1 MADLTVPESA
11 QGAFNPVQSGQ
22 ERLGVAIPS
31 APMPNVQASAKV
43 QKAASTYKQ
52 DAQALITGTKSGTV
66 GVYTPFFDS
75 DPERIRATRMES
87 LGASIFPMARQVI
100 DAWEEQSRG
109 FERQQGY
116 NVLDDLGERVQ
127 KEIPD
132 ISPEERSF
140 LMEARSSE
148 QMNHRLQRVFS
159 ERLRRQAQADNPV
172 TSFIGETIDVTALMG
187 AGGAAVP
194 KAYQVS
200 RAAAFGVGVGAAG
213 ITTASTQ
220 GYDMRSENQK
230 LLDMFFVGAGAAFGV
245 GARAS
250 KIKSLKSGE
259 EITSGTITKG
269 STSFSESIDNS
280 INSVP
285 VQEAPVQPSGGGL
298 RPEATHGIK
307 YRQSALKKATVDQPE
322 DILKSLGIKYSQNT
336 LKKATRVQRERIL
349 KSLGATPED
358 IQKSSLQSPKEFRE
372 TASSY
377 MRILKSLSAT
387 PEDIQKSSLQYPKEF
402 RKTARSYM
410 RIQAQQ
416 QASTPREDTVIRVSA
431 QEAQGSSG
439 GISGM
444 TSPRTDPAG
453 GAVKH
458 TDTLEVRTDDGVA
471 HVPVREFENTNT
483 EGAWAR
489 AKALYKDVRDSLSS
503 RDELKVYS
511 DFVPD
516 TQTRELIGER
526 LLADPVHDN
535 YDTVIARAVTHKR
548 RGETSLH
555 ILDETLGDVVREY
568 YGGGSRL
575 SQFNPLQRA
584 AQNRAERAAQ
594 RDFSTTMMRV
604 QALEDDA
611 IAAGNK
617 FNLNAALKR
626 VAPNE
631 GIERAVREYVDSNFA
646 QEHMQAMKRT
656 GVRGADELQ
665 AREVYSPLRWDYNA
679 VIAGTRR
686 GIPLDEIARWFGS
699 DLARRFPDLISG
711 NRTVESLGREF
722 LRTQK
727 EIHSGLH
734 GRLQGTTRESLE
746 AMLTNRGMSNKEAT
760 ALTDKLY
767 NTSLDRGKA
776 HNLHRRNRWD
786 MQKQYAYQGQVYTL
800 ADFADHNI
808 MENLHTYNHMISH
821 REALAATGI
830 QGESDLRSLFQQ
842 IIDNAPEDAN
852 IEGIKTFL
860 NNTTDQL
867 LGRAVGEYTPPW
879 MRNSTII
886 GSALHLSNSGIYNA
900 MDLMTTANEIGM
912 RQMITKSVQALPEV
926 FRDISKL
933 SKSEAARLKDV
944 LAADVLAE
952 GRLKNFV
959 THFDDNHTVNSG
971 TFSSAIANA
980 AQSVKYLNASEHL
993 RRWNVHIIAS
1003 AYEDMIQ
1010 GAVQGNKKFAEYFK
1024 SIGMSDELMG
1034 KIRKEIDTHGMLVNK
1049 WDADVAFDTQRYMS
1063 MASDNLAMTVHAGEV
1078 PALLEQTV
1086 TGKVIFPYMRY
1097 AFAGN
1102 QKILRRVNER
1112 SGLAGV
1118 AMLLAAQAPL
1128 SAMLAATINVTNG
1141 KEWDDNL
1148 AIIAMR
1154 TATSLGYI
1162 SQAIDPIASGG
1173 FTNSAVVLSP
1183 LTSTLRLGK
1192 ALVNEDSSLYDV
1204 TNNVPFMGVSVL
1216 NMAIGVAKSAQE
1228 E

>member
-43 QKAASTYKQ
+43 QKAASTYEQ

-66 GVYTPFFDS
+66 GAYTPLFES

-172 TSFIGETIDVTALMG
+172 TSFIGETIDVTALIG

-213 ITTASTQ
+213 ITNASTQ

-269 STSFSESIDNS
+269 STSFSENTTNS

-298 RPEATHGIK
+298 RHEATKGI
-307 YRQSALKKATVDQPE
+307 Q
-322 DILKSLGIKYSQNT
+322 YSQNT
-336 LKKATRVQRERIL
+336 LKKATGAQREDIL

-358 IQKSSLQSPKEFRE
+358 IQKSRLQSPKEFRE

-377 MRILKSLSAT
+377 MRI
-387 PEDIQKSSLQYPKEF
+387 
-402 RKTARSYM
+402 
-410 RIQAQQ
+410 QAQQ
-416 QASTPREDTVIRVSA
+416 QAGTPREDTAIRVSA
-431 QEAQGSSG
+431 QEVQGS
-439 GISGM
+439 SGM

-594 RDFSTTMMRV
+594 RDFSITLMRV

-679 VIAGTRR
+679 VIAATRR

-711 NRTVESLGREF
+711 NRTVESLGSEF

-808 MENLHTYNHMISH
+808 MENLHTYNHMMSH

-830 QGESDLRSLFQQ
+830 QGESDLRGLFQQ
-842 IIDNAPEDAN
+842 IIDNAPEDTN

-980 AQSVKYLNASEHL
+980 AQSVKYLNASEYL

-1128 SAMLAATINVTNG
+1128 SAMLGATINVTNG

-1148 AIIAMR
+1148 AIVAMR

>member
-66 GVYTPFFDS
+66 GAYTPLFES

-127 KEIPD
+127 KELPD

-172 TSFIGETIDVTALMG
+172 TSFAGELIDVTALMG

-194 KAYQVS
+194 KAYQVF

-220 GYDMRSENQK
+220 GYDMRSENQQ

-269 STSFSESIDNS
+269 STSFSENIDNG

-298 RPEATHGIK
+298 SPEAT
-307 YRQSALKKATVDQPE
+307 D
-322 DILKSLGIKYSQNT
+322 GIKYSQNT
-336 LKKATRVQRERIL
+336 LKKATGAQREDIM

-358 IQKSSLQSPKEFRE
+358 IQKSRLQSPKEFRE

-377 MRILKSLSAT
+377 MRI
-387 PEDIQKSSLQYPKEF
+387 
-402 RKTARSYM
+402 
-410 RIQAQQ
+410 QAQQ
-416 QASTPREDTVIRVSA
+416 QARTPREDTAIRVSA
-431 QEAQGSSG
+431 QEVQGSSG

-458 TDTLEVRTDDGVA
+458 TDTLEVRTDNGVA

-594 RDFSTTMMRV
+594 RDFSTTLMRV

-617 FNLNAALKR
+617 FNLNAALNR

-631 GIERAVREYVDSNFA
+631 GIARAVREYVDSNFA

-679 VIAGTRR
+679 VLAATRR

-699 DLARRFPDLISG
+699 DLARRFPDLITG
-711 NRTVESLGREF
+711 HRTVESLGSEF

-852 IEGIKTFL
+852 TEGIKTFL

-952 GRLKNFV
+952 GRLKNFI

-1102 QKILRRVNER
+1102 QKILRRVNAR

-1128 SAMLAATINVTNG
+1128 SAMLGATINVTNG

-1162 SQAIDPIASGG
+1162 SLAIDPIASGG

-1228 E
+1228 D

>member
-1 MADLTVPESA
+1 
-11 QGAFNPVQSGQ
+11 
-22 ERLGVAIPS
+22 
-31 APMPNVQASAKV
+31 MPNVQASAKV

-66 GVYTPFFDS
+66 GAYTPLFES

-200 RAAAFGVGVGAAG
+200 RAAAFSVGVGAAG

-220 GYDMRSENQK
+220 GYDMRSENQQ

-269 STSFSESIDNS
+269 STSFSENIDNS

-298 RPEATHGIK
+298 SPEATNGIN
-307 YRQSALKKATVDQPE
+307 
-322 DILKSLGIKYSQNT
+322 YSQNT
-336 LKKATRVQRERIL
+336 LKKATGAQREDIL

-358 IQKSSLQSPKEFRE
+358 IQKSRLQSPKEFRE

-377 MRILKSLSAT
+377 MRI
-387 PEDIQKSSLQYPKEF
+387 P
-402 RKTARSYM
+402 
-410 RIQAQQ
+410 QQ
-416 QASTPREDTVIRVSA
+416 QARTPREDTVIRVSA
-431 QEAQGSSG
+431 QEVQGSSG

-458 TDTLEVRTDDGVA
+458 MDTLEVRTDDGVA

-594 RDFSTTMMRV
+594 RDFSTTLMRV

-617 FNLNAALKR
+617 FNLNAALNR

-631 GIERAVREYVDSNFA
+631 GIARAVREYVDSNFA

-679 VIAGTRR
+679 VIAATRR

-699 DLARRFPDLISG
+699 DLARRFPDLIKG
-711 NRTVESLGREF
+711 NRTVESLGSEF

-746 AMLTNRGMSNKEAT
+746 AMLTNRGMSTKEAT

-808 MENLHTYNHMISH
+808 MENLHTYNHMMSH

-830 QGESDLRSLFQQ
+830 QGESDLRGLFQQ
-842 IIDNAPEDAN
+842 IIDNAPENAN

-980 AQSVKYLNASEHL
+980 AQSVKYLNASEYL

-1102 QKILRRVNER
+1102 QKILRRVNAR

-1148 AIIAMR
+1148 AIVAMR

-1162 SQAIDPIASGG
+1162 SLAIDPIASGG

-1183 LTSTLRLGK
+1183 LTNTLRLGK

-1228 E
+1228 D

>member
-1 MADLTVPESA
+1 
-11 QGAFNPVQSGQ
+11 
-22 ERLGVAIPS
+22 
-31 APMPNVQASAKV
+31 
-43 QKAASTYKQ
+43 
-52 DAQALITGTKSGTV
+52 
-66 GVYTPFFDS
+66 
-75 DPERIRATRMES
+75 
-87 LGASIFPMARQVI
+87 
-100 DAWEEQSRG
+100 
-109 FERQQGY
+109 
-116 NVLDDLGERVQ
+116 
-127 KEIPD
+127 
-132 ISPEERSF
+132 
-140 LMEARSSE
+140 
-148 QMNHRLQRVFS
+148 
-159 ERLRRQAQADNPV
+159 
-172 TSFIGETIDVTALMG
+172 
-187 AGGAAVP
+187 
-194 KAYQVS
+194 
-200 RAAAFGVGVGAAG
+200 
-213 ITTASTQ
+213 
-220 GYDMRSENQK
+220 
-230 LLDMFFVGAGAAFGV
+230 
-245 GARAS
+245 
-250 KIKSLKSGE
+250 
-259 EITSGTITKG
+259 
-269 STSFSESIDNS
+269 
-280 INSVP
+280 
-285 VQEAPVQPSGGGL
+285 
-298 RPEATHGIK
+298 
-307 YRQSALKKATVDQPE
+307 
-322 DILKSLGIKYSQNT
+322 
-336 LKKATRVQRERIL
+336 
-349 KSLGATPED
+349 
-358 IQKSSLQSPKEFRE
+358 
-372 TASSY
+372 
-377 MRILKSLSAT
+377 
-387 PEDIQKSSLQYPKEF
+387 
-402 RKTARSYM
+402 M

-416 QASTPREDTVIRVSA
+416 QARTPREDTAIRVSA
-431 QEAQGSSG
+431 QEVQGSSG

-458 TDTLEVRTDDGVA
+458 MDTLEVRTDDGVA

-594 RDFSTTMMRV
+594 RDFSTTLMRV

-617 FNLNAALKR
+617 FNLNAALNR

-631 GIERAVREYVDSNFA
+631 GIARAVREYVDSNFA

-679 VIAGTRR
+679 VLAATRR

-711 NRTVESLGREF
+711 NRTVESLGSEF

-1102 QKILRRVNER
+1102 QKILRRVNAR

-1148 AIIAMR
+1148 AIVAMR

-1162 SQAIDPIASGG
+1162 SLAIDPIASGG

-1228 E
+1228 D

>member
-66 GVYTPFFDS
+66 GAYTPLFES

-269 STSFSESIDNS
+269 STSFSENIDNS

-285 VQEAPVQPSGGGL
+285 VQKAPVQPSGGGL
-298 RPEATHGIK
+298 RTEATKGT
-307 YRQSALKKATVDQPE
+307 Q
-322 DILKSLGIKYSQNT
+322 YSQNT
-336 LKKATRVQRERIL
+336 LKKATGAQREDIL

-358 IQKSSLQSPKEFRE
+358 IQKSRLQSPKEFRE

-377 MRILKSLSAT
+377 MRI
-387 PEDIQKSSLQYPKEF
+387 P
-402 RKTARSYM
+402 
-410 RIQAQQ
+410 QQ
-416 QASTPREDTVIRVSA
+416 QARTPREDTAIRVSA
-431 QEAQGSSG
+431 QEVQGSSG

-458 TDTLEVRTDDGVA
+458 MDTLEVRTDDGVA

-594 RDFSTTMMRV
+594 RDFSTTLMRV

-617 FNLNAALKR
+617 FNLNAALNR

-631 GIERAVREYVDSNFA
+631 GIARAVREYVDSNFA

-679 VIAGTRR
+679 VIAANRR

-699 DLARRFPDLISG
+699 DLARRFPDLIKG
-711 NRTVESLGREF
+711 NRTVESLGSEF

-808 MENLHTYNHMISH
+808 MENLHTYNHMMSH

-852 IEGIKTFL
+852 TEGIKTFL

-1102 QKILRRVNER
+1102 QKILRRVNAR

-1148 AIIAMR
+1148 AIVAMR

-1162 SQAIDPIASGG
+1162 SLAIDPIASGG

-1228 E
+1228 D

>member
-66 GVYTPFFDS
+66 GAYTPLFES

-132 ISPEERSF
+132 ISPDERSF

-172 TSFIGETIDVTALMG
+172 TSFVGETIDVTALIG

-269 STSFSESIDNS
+269 STSFSENTTNS

-298 RPEATHGIK
+298 
-307 YRQSALKKATVDQPE
+307 SSKATE
-322 DILKSLGIKYSQNT
+322 GIHYSQNN
-336 LKKATRVQRERIL
+336 LKKATRAQREDIL

-377 MRILKSLSAT
+377 MRI
-387 PEDIQKSSLQYPKEF
+387 
-402 RKTARSYM
+402 
-410 RIQAQQ
+410 QAQQ
-416 QASTPREDTVIRVSA
+416 QAGTPREDTAIRVSA
-431 QEAQGSSG
+431 QEVQGS
-439 GISGM
+439 SGM

-458 TDTLEVRTDDGVA
+458 MDTLEVRTDDGVA

-594 RDFSTTMMRV
+594 RDFSTTLMRV

-679 VIAGTRR
+679 VIAANRR

-786 MQKQYAYQGQVYTL
+786 MQRQYAYQGQVYTL

-808 MENLHTYNHMISH
+808 MENLHTYNHMMSH

-830 QGESDLRSLFQQ
+830 QGESDLRGLFQQ
-842 IIDNAPEDAN
+842 IIDNAPEDTN
-852 IEGIKTFL
+852 TEGIKTFL

-867 LGRAVGEYTPPW
+867 LGRAIGEYTPPW

-1148 AIIAMR
+1148 AIVAMR

-1162 SQAIDPIASGG
+1162 SLAIDPIASGG

-1228 E
+1228 D

>member
-66 GVYTPFFDS
+66 GAYTPLFES

-87 LGASIFPMARQVI
+87 LGASMFPMARQVI

-127 KEIPD
+127 KELPD

-172 TSFIGETIDVTALMG
+172 TSFAGELIDVTALMG

-200 RAAAFGVGVGAAG
+200 RAAAFSVGVGAAG
-213 ITTASTQ
+213 ITNASTQ
-220 GYDMRSENQK
+220 GYDMRSENQQ

-269 STSFSESIDNS
+269 STSFSENIDNS

-298 RPEATHGIK
+298 SPEAT
-307 YRQSALKKATVDQPE
+307 D
-322 DILKSLGIKYSQNT
+322 GIKYSQNT
-336 LKKATRVQRERIL
+336 LKKATGAQREDIL

-358 IQKSSLQSPKEFRE
+358 IQKSRLQSPKEFRE

-377 MRILKSLSAT
+377 MRI
-387 PEDIQKSSLQYPKEF
+387 Q
-402 RKTARSYM
+402 AR
-410 RIQAQQ
+410 
-416 QASTPREDTVIRVSA
+416 TPREDTAIRVSA
-431 QEAQGSSG
+431 QEVQGSSGSSSG

-594 RDFSTTMMRV
+594 RDFSTTLMRV

-617 FNLNAALKR
+617 FNLNAALNR

-631 GIERAVREYVDSNFA
+631 GIARAVREYVDSNFA

-679 VIAGTRR
+679 VIAATRR

-699 DLARRFPDLISG
+699 DLARRFPDLITG

-852 IEGIKTFL
+852 TEGIKTFL

-952 GRLKNFV
+952 GRLKNFI

-1102 QKILRRVNER
+1102 QKILRRVNAR

-1128 SAMLAATINVTNG
+1128 SAMLGATINVTNG

-1162 SQAIDPIASGG
+1162 SLAIDPIASGG

-1228 E
+1228 D

>member
-1 MADLTVPESA
+1 
-11 QGAFNPVQSGQ
+11 
-22 ERLGVAIPS
+22 
-31 APMPNVQASAKV
+31 
-43 QKAASTYKQ
+43 
-52 DAQALITGTKSGTV
+52 
-66 GVYTPFFDS
+66 
-75 DPERIRATRMES
+75 MES
-87 LGASIFPMARQVI
+87 LGASMFPMARQVI

-172 TSFIGETIDVTALMG
+172 TSFAGELIDVTALMG

-220 GYDMRSENQK
+220 GYDMRSENQQ

-269 STSFSESIDNS
+269 STSFSENIDNS

-298 RPEATHGIK
+298 SPEATDGI
-307 YRQSALKKATVDQPE
+307 Q
-322 DILKSLGIKYSQNT
+322 YSQNT
-336 LKKATRVQRERIL
+336 LKKATGAKREDIL

-358 IQKSSLQSPKEFRE
+358 IQKSRLQSPKEFRE

-377 MRILKSLSAT
+377 MRI
-387 PEDIQKSSLQYPKEF
+387 
-402 RKTARSYM
+402 
-410 RIQAQQ
+410 QAQQ
-416 QASTPREDTVIRVSA
+416 QARTPREDTAIRVSA
-431 QEAQGSSG
+431 QEVQGSSG

-458 TDTLEVRTDDGVA
+458 MDTLEVRTDDGVA

-594 RDFSTTMMRV
+594 RDFSTTLMRV

-617 FNLNAALKR
+617 FNLNAALNR

-631 GIERAVREYVDSNFA
+631 GIARAVREYVDSNFA

-679 VIAGTRR
+679 VIAATRR

-699 DLARRFPDLISG
+699 DLARRFPDLIKG
-711 NRTVESLGREF
+711 NRTVESLGSEF

-746 AMLTNRGMSNKEAT
+746 AMLTNRGMSTKEAT

-842 IIDNAPEDAN
+842 IIDNAPEDTN
-852 IEGIKTFL
+852 LEGIKTFL

-980 AQSVKYLNASEHL
+980 AQSVKYLNASEYL

-1102 QKILRRVNER
+1102 QKILRRVNAR

-1148 AIIAMR
+1148 AIVAMR

-1162 SQAIDPIASGG
+1162 SLAIDPIASGG

-1183 LTSTLRLGK
+1183 LTNTLRLGK

-1228 E
+1228 D

>member
-66 GVYTPFFDS
+66 GAYTPLFES

-87 LGASIFPMARQVI
+87 LGASMFPMARQVI

-127 KEIPD
+127 KELPD

-172 TSFIGETIDVTALMG
+172 TSFAGELIDVTALMG

-200 RAAAFGVGVGAAG
+200 RAAAFSVGVGAAG
-213 ITTASTQ
+213 ITNASTQ
-220 GYDMRSENQK
+220 GYDMRSENQQ

-269 STSFSESIDNS
+269 STSFSENIDNG

-298 RPEATHGIK
+298 SPEAT
-307 YRQSALKKATVDQPE
+307 D
-322 DILKSLGIKYSQNT
+322 GIKYSQNT
-336 LKKATRVQRERIL
+336 LKKATGAKREDIL

-358 IQKSSLQSPKEFRE
+358 IQKSRMQSPKEFRE
-372 TASSY
+372 TAN
-377 MRILKSLSAT
+377 
-387 PEDIQKSSLQYPKEF
+387 
-402 RKTARSYM
+402 SYM

-416 QASTPREDTVIRVSA
+416 QARTPREDTAIRVSA
-431 QEAQGSSG
+431 QVQGSSGSSSG

-594 RDFSTTMMRV
+594 RDFSTTLMRV

-617 FNLNAALKR
+617 FNLNAALNR

-631 GIERAVREYVDSNFA
+631 GIARAVREYVDSNFA

-679 VIAGTRR
+679 VIAATRR

-699 DLARRFPDLISG
+699 DLARRFPDLITG
-711 NRTVESLGREF
+711 NRTVESLGSEF

-852 IEGIKTFL
+852 TEGIKTFL

-1102 QKILRRVNER
+1102 QKILRRVNAR

-1128 SAMLAATINVTNG
+1128 SAMLGATINVTNG

-1162 SQAIDPIASGG
+1162 SLAIDPIASGG

-1228 E
+1228 D

>member
-66 GVYTPFFDS
+66 GAYTPLFES

-127 KEIPD
+127 KQIPD

-172 TSFIGETIDVTALMG
+172 TSFAGEMIDVTALVG

-213 ITTASTQ
+213 IITASTQ
-220 GYDMRSENQK
+220 GYDMRSENQQ

-285 VQEAPVQPSGGGL
+285 VQEAPVQPSGGDL
-298 RPEATHGIK
+298 SPKATNGIK
-307 YRQSALKKATVDQPE
+307 YRQSALKKATVDQRE
-322 DILKSLGIKYSQNT
+322 DILKSLGIKYSNNT

-377 MRILKSLSAT
+377 MRSLESLSAK
-387 PEDIQKSSLQYPKEF
+387 PEDVQKSSLQYPKEF

-431 QEAQGSSG
+431 QEVQGS
-439 GISGM
+439 SGM
-444 TSPRTDPAG
+444 TSPLTDPAG

-516 TQTRELIGER
+516 TQTRELIGKR

-594 RDFSTTMMRV
+594 RDFSTTLMRV

-617 FNLNAALKR
+617 FNLNAALNR
-626 VAPNE
+626 VAPND
-631 GIERAVREYVDSNFA
+631 GIKRAVREYVDSNFA

-699 DLARRFPDLISG
+699 DLARRFPDLIKG
-711 NRTVESLGREF
+711 NRTVESLGHEF

-746 AMLTNRGMSNKEAT
+746 AMLTNRGMSNNEAT

-808 MENLHTYNHMISH
+808 MENLQTYNHMMSH

-842 IIDNAPEDAN
+842 IIDNAPENTN

-1102 QKILRRVNER
+1102 QKILRRVNAR

-1148 AIIAMR
+1148 AIVAMR

-1228 E
+1228 D

>member
-31 APMPNVQASAKV
+31 APMPNVQASAKASAKV

-66 GVYTPFFDS
+66 GAYTPLFES

-140 LMEARSSE
+140 LLEARSSE

-172 TSFIGETIDVTALMG
+172 TSFAGELIDVTALMG

-200 RAAAFGVGVGAAG
+200 RAAAFSVGVGAAG

-220 GYDMRSENQK
+220 GYDMRSENQQ

-269 STSFSESIDNS
+269 STSFSENTTNS

-298 RPEATHGIK
+298 RPEAT
-307 YRQSALKKATVDQPE
+307 D
-322 DILKSLGIKYSQNT
+322 GIKYSQNT
-336 LKKATRVQRERIL
+336 LKKATGAQREDIM

-358 IQKSSLQSPKEFRE
+358 IQKSRLQSPKEFRE

-377 MRILKSLSAT
+377 MRI
-387 PEDIQKSSLQYPKEF
+387 
-402 RKTARSYM
+402 
-410 RIQAQQ
+410 QAQQ
-416 QASTPREDTVIRVSA
+416 QARTPREDTAIRVSA
-431 QEAQGSSG
+431 QEVQGSSG

-594 RDFSTTMMRV
+594 RDFSTTLMRV

-617 FNLNAALKR
+617 FNLNAALNR

-631 GIERAVREYVDSNFA
+631 GIKRAVREYVDSNFA

-679 VIAGTRR
+679 VIAANRR

-699 DLARRFPDLISG
+699 DLARRFPDLIKG
-711 NRTVESLGREF
+711 NRTVESLGSEF

-746 AMLTNRGMSNKEAT
+746 AMLTNRGMSTKEAT

-842 IIDNAPEDAN
+842 IIDNAPEDTN

-952 GRLKNFV
+952 SRLKNFV

-971 TFSSAIANA
+971 TFSSFIANA
-980 AQSVKYLNASEHL
+980 AQSVKYLNASEYL

-1102 QKILRRVNER
+1102 QKILRRVNAR

-1148 AIIAMR
+1148 AIVAMR

-1162 SQAIDPIASGG
+1162 SLAIDPIASGG

-1183 LTSTLRLGK
+1183 LTNTLRLGK

-1228 E
+1228 D

>member
-66 GVYTPFFDS
+66 GAYTPLFES

-87 LGASIFPMARQVI
+87 LGASMFPMARQVI

-127 KEIPD
+127 KELPD

-200 RAAAFGVGVGAAG
+200 RAAAFSVGVGAAG

-269 STSFSESIDNS
+269 STSFSENIDNS

-298 RPEATHGIK
+298 RPEATKGIH
-307 YRQSALKKATVDQPE
+307 
-322 DILKSLGIKYSQNT
+322 YSNNT

-349 KSLGATPED
+349 ESLGATPED
-358 IQKSSLQSPKEFRE
+358 IQKSRLQSPKEFRE

-377 MRILKSLSAT
+377 MR
-387 PEDIQKSSLQYPKEF
+387 
-402 RKTARSYM
+402 M
-410 RIQAQQ
+410 QAQS
-416 QASTPREDTVIRVSA
+416 QARTPREDTAIRVSA
-431 QEAQGSSG
+431 QEVQGSSG

-458 TDTLEVRTDDGVA
+458 TDTLEVRTDDGVQ

-594 RDFSTTMMRV
+594 RDFSTTLMRV

-617 FNLNAALKR
+617 FNLDAALNR

-631 GIERAVREYVDSNFA
+631 GIKRAVREYVDSNFA
-646 QEHMQAMKRT
+646 QEHMQAMKRN

-699 DLARRFPDLISG
+699 DLARRFPDLIKG
-711 NRTVESLGREF
+711 NRTVESLGNEF

-808 MENLHTYNHMISH
+808 MENLHTYNHMMSH

-842 IIDNAPEDAN
+842 IIDNAPENTN

-1102 QKILRRVNER
+1102 QKILRRVNAR

-1148 AIIAMR
+1148 AIVAMR

>member
-66 GVYTPFFDS
+66 GAYTPLFES

-87 LGASIFPMARQVI
+87 LGASIFPMTRQVI

-127 KEIPD
+127 KELPD

-187 AGGAAVP
+187 VGGAAVP

-269 STSFSESIDNS
+269 STSFSENIDNS

-298 RPEATHGIK
+298 RPEAT
-307 YRQSALKKATVDQPE
+307 D
-322 DILKSLGIKYSQNT
+322 GIKYSQNT
-336 LKKATRVQRERIL
+336 LKKATGAQREDIL
-349 KSLGATPED
+349 ESLGATPED
-358 IQKSSLQSPKEFRE
+358 IQKSRLQSPKEFRE

-377 MRILKSLSAT
+377 MRI
-387 PEDIQKSSLQYPKEF
+387 P
-402 RKTARSYM
+402 
-410 RIQAQQ
+410 QQ
-416 QASTPREDTVIRVSA
+416 QARTPREDTAIRVSA
-431 QEAQGSSG
+431 QEVQ

-489 AKALYKDVRDSLSS
+489 AKALYKDVRDSISS
-503 RDELKVYS
+503 RDELKAYS

-594 RDFSTTMMRV
+594 RDFSTTLMRV

-617 FNLNAALKR
+617 FNLNAALNR

-631 GIERAVREYVDSNFA
+631 GIARAVREYVDSNFA

-679 VIAGTRR
+679 VIAANRR

-711 NRTVESLGREF
+711 NRTVESLGSEF

-746 AMLTNRGMSNKEAT
+746 AMLTNRGMSTKEAT

-852 IEGIKTFL
+852 TEGIKTFL

-1102 QKILRRVNER
+1102 QKILRRVNAR

-1148 AIIAMR
+1148 AIVAMR

-1162 SQAIDPIASGG
+1162 SLAIDPIASGG

-1183 LTSTLRLGK
+1183 LTNTLRLGK

-1228 E
+1228 D

>member
-31 APMPNVQASAKV
+31 APMPNVQASAKASAKV

-66 GVYTPFFDS
+66 GAYTPLFES

-87 LGASIFPMARQVI
+87 LGASIFPMARHVI

-127 KEIPD
+127 KQIPD

-269 STSFSESIDNS
+269 STSFSENIDNS

-298 RPEATHGIK
+298 RPEATIGI
-307 YRQSALKKATVDQPE
+307 Q
-322 DILKSLGIKYSQNT
+322 YSQNT
-336 LKKATRVQRERIL
+336 LKKATGAQREDIL
-349 KSLGATPED
+349 KSLGATPEV
-358 IQKSSLQSPKEFRE
+358 IQKSRLQSPKEFRE

-377 MRILKSLSAT
+377 I
-387 PEDIQKSSLQYPKEF
+387 
-402 RKTARSYM
+402 
-410 RIQAQQ
+410 RIQAR
-416 QASTPREDTVIRVSA
+416 TPREDTAIRVSA
-431 QEAQGSSG
+431 QEVQGSSG

-458 TDTLEVRTDDGVA
+458 MDTLEVRTDDGVA

-483 EGAWAR
+483 AGAWAR

-594 RDFSTTMMRV
+594 RDFSTTLMRV

-617 FNLNAALKR
+617 FNLNAALNR
-626 VAPNE
+626 VAPND
-631 GIERAVREYVDSNFA
+631 GIKRAVREYVDSNFA

-808 MENLHTYNHMISH
+808 MENLHTYNHMMSH

-842 IIDNAPEDAN
+842 IIDNAPENTN

-952 GRLKNFV
+952 GRLKNFI

-1102 QKILRRVNER
+1102 QKILRRVNAR

-1228 E
+1228 D

>member
-22 ERLGVAIPS
+22 ERLGVAIS
-31 APMPNVQASAKV
+31 STPMPNVQASAKV
-43 QKAASTYKQ
+43 QKAASTYEQ

-66 GVYTPFFDS
+66 GAYTPLFES

-100 DAWEEQSRG
+100 DAWDEQSRG

-127 KEIPD
+127 KELPD

-140 LMEARSSE
+140 LLEARSSE

-172 TSFIGETIDVTALMG
+172 TSFIGETIDVTALIG

-269 STSFSESIDNS
+269 STSFSENVDNS

-298 RPEATHGIK
+298 RHEATKGIH
-307 YRQSALKKATVDQPE
+307 
-322 DILKSLGIKYSQNT
+322 YSQNT
-336 LKKATRVQRERIL
+336 LKKATGAQREDIL
-349 KSLGATPED
+349 ESLGATPED

-377 MRILKSLSAT
+377 MRI
-387 PEDIQKSSLQYPKEF
+387 Q
-402 RKTARSYM
+402 AR
-410 RIQAQQ
+410 
-416 QASTPREDTVIRVSA
+416 TPREDTAIRVSA
-431 QEAQGSSG
+431 QEVQGSSG

-458 TDTLEVRTDDGVA
+458 TDTLEVRTDDGVQY
-471 HVPVREFENTNT
+471 VPVREFENTNT

-555 ILDETLGDVVREY
+555 IVDETLGDVVREY

-594 RDFSTTMMRV
+594 RDFSTTLMRV

-617 FNLNAALKR
+617 FNLNAALNR

-631 GIERAVREYVDSNFA
+631 GIKRAVREYVNSNFA

-679 VIAGTRR
+679 VIAATRR

-699 DLARRFPDLISG
+699 DLARRFPDLIKG
-711 NRTVESLGREF
+711 NRTVESLGSEF

-746 AMLTNRGMSNKEAT
+746 AMLTNRGMSTKEAT

-842 IIDNAPEDAN
+842 IIDNAPEDTN

-1102 QKILRRVNER
+1102 QKILRRVNAR

-1148 AIIAMR
+1148 ASVAMR

-1162 SQAIDPIASGG
+1162 SLAIDPIASGG

-1228 E
+1228 D

>member
-1 MADLTVPESA
+1 
-11 QGAFNPVQSGQ
+11 
-22 ERLGVAIPS
+22 
-31 APMPNVQASAKV
+31 
-43 QKAASTYKQ
+43 
-52 DAQALITGTKSGTV
+52 
-66 GVYTPFFDS
+66 
-75 DPERIRATRMES
+75 MES

-127 KEIPD
+127 KELPD

-172 TSFIGETIDVTALMG
+172 TSFAGEMIDVTALIG
-187 AGGAAVP
+187 AGGSAVP

-200 RAAAFGVGVGAAG
+200 RAAAFGVGAGAAG
-213 ITTASTQ
+213 ITNASTQ

-269 STSFSESIDNS
+269 STSFSENTTNS

-298 RPEATHGIK
+298 SPEAT
-307 YRQSALKKATVDQPE
+307 D
-322 DILKSLGIKYSQNT
+322 GIKYSQNT
-336 LKKATRVQRERIL
+336 LKKATGAQREDIL

-358 IQKSSLQSPKEFRE
+358 IQKSRLQSPKEFRE

-377 MRILKSLSAT
+377 MRI
-387 PEDIQKSSLQYPKEF
+387 
-402 RKTARSYM
+402 
-410 RIQAQQ
+410 QAQQ
-416 QASTPREDTVIRVSA
+416 QARTPREDTAIRVSA
-431 QEAQGSSG
+431 QEVQGSSG

-489 AKALYKDVRDSLSS
+489 AKALYKDVRDSISS
-503 RDELKVYS
+503 RDELKAYS

-594 RDFSTTMMRV
+594 RDFSTTLMRV

-617 FNLNAALKR
+617 FNLNAALNR

-631 GIERAVREYVDSNFA
+631 GIARAVREYVDSNFA

-679 VIAGTRR
+679 VIAATRR

-699 DLARRFPDLISG
+699 DLARRFPDLIKG
-711 NRTVESLGREF
+711 NRTVESLGSEF

-842 IIDNAPEDAN
+842 IIDNAPEDTN
-852 IEGIKTFL
+852 IEGMKTFL

-980 AQSVKYLNASEHL
+980 AQSVKYLNASEYL

-1102 QKILRRVNER
+1102 QKILRRVNAR

-1148 AIIAMR
+1148 AIVAMR

-1162 SQAIDPIASGG
+1162 SLAIDPIASGG

-1228 E
+1228 D

>member
-66 GVYTPFFDS
+66 GAYTPLFES

-87 LGASIFPMARQVI
+87 LGASMFPMARQVI

-172 TSFIGETIDVTALMG
+172 TSFAGELIDVTALMG

-213 ITTASTQ
+213 ITNASTQ
-220 GYDMRSENQK
+220 GYDMRSENQQ

-269 STSFSESIDNS
+269 STSFSENIDNS

-298 RPEATHGIK
+298 SPEATNGIK
-307 YRQSALKKATVDQPE
+307 SSRNTIKKAT
-322 DILKSLGIKYSQNT
+322 KGTNGIHYSQNT
-336 LKKATRVQRERIL
+336 LKKATGAQREDIL

-358 IQKSSLQSPKEFRE
+358 IQKSHLQSPKEFRE
-372 TASSY
+372 TASAY
-377 MRILKSLSAT
+377 MR
-387 PEDIQKSSLQYPKEF
+387 
-402 RKTARSYM
+402 M
-410 RIQAQQ
+410 QAQQ
-416 QASTPREDTVIRVSA
+416 QARTPREDTAIRVSA
-431 QEAQGSSG
+431 QEVQGSSGSSSG

-458 TDTLEVRTDDGVA
+458 TDTLEVRTDYGVA

-594 RDFSTTMMRV
+594 RDFSTTLMRV

-617 FNLNAALKR
+617 FNLNAALNR

-631 GIERAVREYVDSNFA
+631 GIARAVREYVDSNFA

-679 VIAGTRR
+679 VLAATRR

-699 DLARRFPDLISG
+699 DLARRFPDLIKG
-711 NRTVESLGREF
+711 NRTVESLGSEF

-767 NTSLDRGKA
+767 NKSLDRGKA
-776 HNLHRRNRWD
+776 HNLNRRNRWD

-842 IIDNAPEDAN
+842 IIDNAPEN
-852 IEGIKTFL
+852 TNTEGIKTFL

-952 GRLKNFV
+952 GRLKNFI

-980 AQSVKYLNASEHL
+980 AQSVKYLNASEYI
-993 RRWNVHIIAS
+993 RRWNVHVIAS

-1102 QKILRRVNER
+1102 QKILRRVNAR

-1141 KEWDDNL
+1141 KEWNDNL
-1148 AIIAMR
+1148 AIVAMR

-1162 SQAIDPIASGG
+1162 SLAIDPIASGG

-1183 LTSTLRLGK
+1183 LTNTLRLGK

-1228 E
+1228 D

>member
-43 QKAASTYKQ
+43 QKAVSTYKQ

-66 GVYTPFFDS
+66 GAYTPLFES

-87 LGASIFPMARQVI
+87 LGASMFPMSRQVI

-127 KEIPD
+127 KELPD

-200 RAAAFGVGVGAAG
+200 RAAAFSVGVGAAG

-220 GYDMRSENQK
+220 GYDMRSENQQ

-269 STSFSESIDNS
+269 STSFSENTTNS

-285 VQEAPVQPSGGGL
+285 VQEATVQPSGGGL
-298 RPEATHGIK
+298 LPKATKGIQ
-307 YRQSALKKATVDQPE
+307 YRQTPFKRAKIAKRE
-322 DILKSLGIKYSQNT
+322 DIHYSNNT
-336 LKKATRVQRERIL
+336 LKKATRTQREKIL
-349 KSLGATPED
+349 ESLGATPED
-358 IQKSSLQSPKEFRE
+358 IQKSNLQSPKEFRE
-372 TASSY
+372 MASAY
-377 MRILKSLSAT
+377 MRS
-387 PEDIQKSSLQYPKEF
+387 
-402 RKTARSYM
+402 
-410 RIQAQQ
+410 QAQQ
-416 QASTPREDTVIRVSA
+416 QASTPRKYTAIRVSE
-431 QEAQGSSG
+431 QEVQGSSGGNSG

-594 RDFSTTMMRV
+594 RDFSTTLMRV

-617 FNLNAALKR
+617 FNLDAALNR

-631 GIERAVREYVDSNFA
+631 GIKRAVREYVDSNFA

-665 AREVYSPLRWDYNA
+665 ARQVYSPLRWDYNTVLA
-679 VIAGTRR
+679 ATRR

-711 NRTVESLGREF
+711 NRTVESLGSEF

-808 MENLHTYNHMISH
+808 MENLHTYNHMMSH

-852 IEGIKTFL
+852 TEGIKTFL

-1010 GAVQGNKKFAEYFK
+1010 GAVQGNKEFAEYFK

-1102 QKILRRVNER
+1102 QKILRRVNAR

-1148 AIIAMR
+1148 AIVAMR

-1162 SQAIDPIASGG
+1162 SLAIDPIASGG

-1183 LTSTLRLGK
+1183 LTNTLRLGK

-1228 E
+1228 D

>member
-31 APMPNVQASAKV
+31 APMPNVQASAKASAKV
-43 QKAASTYKQ
+43 QKAASTYEQ

-66 GVYTPFFDS
+66 GVYTPLFES

-148 QMNHRLQRVFS
+148 QMSHRLQRVFS
-159 ERLRRQAQADNPV
+159 ERLRRQAQAANPV
-172 TSFIGETIDVTALMG
+172 TSFAGELIDVTALMG

-250 KIKSLKSGE
+250 KLKSLKSGE

-269 STSFSESIDNS
+269 STSFSENIDNG

-298 RPEATHGIK
+298 RPEATKGIH
-307 YRQSALKKATVDQPE
+307 
-322 DILKSLGIKYSQNT
+322 YSQNT
-336 LKKATRVQRERIL
+336 LKKATGAQREDIL
-349 KSLGATPED
+349 ESLGATPED
-358 IQKSSLQSPKEFRE
+358 IQKSRLQSPKEFRE

-377 MRILKSLSAT
+377 MRI
-387 PEDIQKSSLQYPKEF
+387 P
-402 RKTARSYM
+402 
-410 RIQAQQ
+410 QQ
-416 QASTPREDTVIRVSA
+416 QARTPREDTAIRVSA
-431 QEAQGSSG
+431 QEVQGSSG

-458 TDTLEVRTDDGVA
+458 MDTLEVRTDDGVA

-594 RDFSTTMMRV
+594 RDFSTTLMRV

-617 FNLNAALKR
+617 FNLNAALNR

-631 GIERAVREYVDSNFA
+631 GIARAVREYVDSNFA

-679 VIAGTRR
+679 VIAANRR
-686 GIPLDEIARWFGS
+686 GIPLNEIARWFGS

-711 NRTVESLGREF
+711 NRTVESLGHEF

-746 AMLTNRGMSNKEAT
+746 AMLTNRGMSTKEAT

-852 IEGIKTFL
+852 TEGIKTFL

-1097 AFAGN
+1097 ALAGN
-1102 QKILRRVNER
+1102 QKILRRVNAR

-1148 AIIAMR
+1148 AIVAMR

-1162 SQAIDPIASGG
+1162 SLAIDPIASGG

-1228 E
+1228 D

>member
-31 APMPNVQASAKV
+31 APMPNVQARAKV
-43 QKAASTYKQ
+43 QKAASTYEQ

-66 GVYTPFFDS
+66 GAYTPLFES
-75 DPERIRATRMES
+75 DPERIRATRIES

-127 KEIPD
+127 KELPD
-132 ISPEERSF
+132 IRPEERSF
-140 LMEARSSE
+140 LMEARNPE

-159 ERLRRQAQADNPV
+159 ERLRLQAQADNPV
-172 TSFIGETIDVTALMG
+172 TSFAGEMIDVTALIG
-187 AGGAAVP
+187 AGGSAVP

-200 RAAAFGVGVGAAG
+200 RAAAFGVGAGVAG
-213 ITTASTQ
+213 ITNASTQ

-245 GARAS
+245 GTKAS

-269 STSFSESIDNS
+269 STSFSENVDNS

-285 VQEAPVQPSGGGL
+285 VQEATVKPLGGGSGIG
-298 RPEATHGIK
+298 ATKGIQ
-307 YRQSALKKATVDQPE
+307 YRLTPYKKATGAKRE
-322 DILKSLGIKYSQNT
+322 ATEAIHYSNNT

-358 IQKSSLQSPKEFRE
+358 ILKSSLQSPKEFRE
-372 TASSY
+372 TASAY
-377 MRILKSLSAT
+377 MRTRAQ
-387 PEDIQKSSLQYPKEF
+387 E
-402 RKTARSYM
+402 
-410 RIQAQQ
+410 QAQK
-416 QASTPREDTVIRVSA
+416 QASTPREYTAIRVSAQEVQGSSIMTSPREDIAIRVSA

-453 GAVKH
+453 GVVKH
-458 TDTLEVRTDDGVA
+458 TDTLEVRTDDGVQ

-483 EGAWAR
+483 EGAWSR
-489 AKALYKDVRDSLSS
+489 AKALYKDVRDSMSS

-617 FNLNAALKR
+617 FNLDAALNR

-631 GIERAVREYVDSNFA
+631 GIKRAVREYVDSNFA

-679 VIAGTRR
+679 VIAATRR

-746 AMLTNRGMSNKEAT
+746 AMLTNRGMSTKEAT

-842 IIDNAPEDAN
+842 IIDNAPEDTN
-852 IEGIKTFL
+852 IEGMKTFL

-944 LAADVLAE
+944 LSADILAE
-952 GRLKNFV
+952 SRLKNFV

-980 AQSVKYLNASEHL
+980 AQSVKYLNASEYL

-1102 QKILRRVNER
+1102 QKILRRVNAR

-1148 AIIAMR
+1148 AIVAMR

>member
-66 GVYTPFFDS
+66 GAYTPLFES

-87 LGASIFPMARQVI
+87 LGASIFPMTRQVI

-127 KEIPD
+127 KELPD

-269 STSFSESIDNS
+269 STSFSENIDNS

-298 RPEATHGIK
+298 RPEAT
-307 YRQSALKKATVDQPE
+307 D
-322 DILKSLGIKYSQNT
+322 GIKYSQNT
-336 LKKATRVQRERIL
+336 LKKATGAQREGIL
-349 KSLGATPED
+349 ESLGATPED
-358 IQKSSLQSPKEFRE
+358 IQKSHLQSPKEFRE

-377 MRILKSLSAT
+377 MRI
-387 PEDIQKSSLQYPKEF
+387 
-402 RKTARSYM
+402 
-410 RIQAQQ
+410 QAQQ
-416 QASTPREDTVIRVSA
+416 QARTPREDTAIRVSA
-431 QEAQGSSG
+431 QEVQGSSGGNSG

-458 TDTLEVRTDDGVA
+458 MDTLEVHTDDGVA

-594 RDFSTTMMRV
+594 RDFSTTLMRM

-617 FNLNAALKR
+617 FNLNAALNR

-631 GIERAVREYVDSNFA
+631 GIKRAVREYVDSNFA

-679 VIAGTRR
+679 VIAANRR

-711 NRTVESLGREF
+711 NRTVESLGSEF

-830 QGESDLRSLFQQ
+830 QGEADLRSLFQQ

-852 IEGIKTFL
+852 TEGIKTFL

-1102 QKILRRVNER
+1102 QKILRRVNAR

-1148 AIIAMR
+1148 AIVAMR

-1162 SQAIDPIASGG
+1162 SLAIDPIASGG

-1183 LTSTLRLGK
+1183 LTNTLRLGK

-1228 E
+1228 D

>member
-66 GVYTPFFDS
+66 GAYTPLFES

-87 LGASIFPMARQVI
+87 LGASIFPMTRQVI

-187 AGGAAVP
+187 VGGAAVP

-269 STSFSESIDNS
+269 STSFSENTTNS

-298 RPEATHGIK
+298 SPEATDGI
-307 YRQSALKKATVDQPE
+307 Q
-322 DILKSLGIKYSQNT
+322 YSQNT
-336 LKKATRVQRERIL
+336 LKKATGAKREDIL

-358 IQKSSLQSPKEFRE
+358 IQKSRLQSPKEFRE

-377 MRILKSLSAT
+377 MRI
-387 PEDIQKSSLQYPKEF
+387 
-402 RKTARSYM
+402 
-410 RIQAQQ
+410 QAQQ
-416 QASTPREDTVIRVSA
+416 QARTPREDTAIRVSA
-431 QEAQGSSG
+431 QEVQGSSG

-458 TDTLEVRTDDGVA
+458 MDTLEVHTDDGVA

-594 RDFSTTMMRV
+594 RDFSTTLMRV

-617 FNLNAALKR
+617 FNLNAALNR

-631 GIERAVREYVDSNFA
+631 GIARAVREYVDSNFA

-679 VIAGTRR
+679 VIAANRR

-711 NRTVESLGREF
+711 NRTVESLGSEF

-852 IEGIKTFL
+852 TEGIKTFL

-1102 QKILRRVNER
+1102 QKILRRVNAR

-1148 AIIAMR
+1148 AIVAMR

-1162 SQAIDPIASGG
+1162 SLAIDPIASGG

-1183 LTSTLRLGK
+1183 LTNTLRLGK

-1228 E
+1228 D

>member
-66 GVYTPFFDS
+66 GAYTPLFES

-87 LGASIFPMARQVI
+87 LGASMFPMARQVI

-127 KEIPD
+127 KELPD

-200 RAAAFGVGVGAAG
+200 RAAAFGVGLGAAG

-269 STSFSESIDNS
+269 STSFSENTTNS

-285 VQEAPVQPSGGGL
+285 MQEAPVQPSGGGL
-298 RPEATHGIK
+298 SP
-307 YRQSALKKATVDQPE
+307 KATD
-322 DILKSLGIKYSQNT
+322 GIQYSQNT
-336 LKKATRVQRERIL
+336 LKKATGAKREDIL
-349 KSLGATPED
+349 KSLGATTED
-358 IQKSSLQSPKEFRE
+358 IQKSRLQSPKEFRE

-377 MRILKSLSAT
+377 MRI
-387 PEDIQKSSLQYPKEF
+387 
-402 RKTARSYM
+402 
-410 RIQAQQ
+410 QAQQ
-416 QASTPREDTVIRVSA
+416 QARTPREDTAIRVSA
-431 QEAQGSSG
+431 QEVQGS
-439 GISGM
+439 SGM

-555 ILDETLGDVVREY
+555 IVDETLGDVVREY

-594 RDFSTTMMRV
+594 RDFSTTLMRV

-617 FNLNAALKR
+617 FNLNAALNR
-626 VAPNE
+626 VAPND
-631 GIERAVREYVDSNFA
+631 GIKRAVREYVDSNFA

-679 VIAGTRR
+679 VIAANRR

-699 DLARRFPDLISG
+699 DLARRFPDLIKG
-711 NRTVESLGREF
+711 NRTVESLGHEF

-808 MENLHTYNHMISH
+808 MENLHTYNHMMSH

-842 IIDNAPEDAN
+842 IIDNAPENTN

-1102 QKILRRVNER
+1102 QKILRRVNAR

-1148 AIIAMR
+1148 AIVAMR

-1228 E
+1228 D

>member
-66 GVYTPFFDS
+66 GAYTPLFES

-127 KEIPD
+127 KELPD

-213 ITTASTQ
+213 ITNASTQ
-220 GYDMRSENQK
+220 GYDMRSENQQ

-269 STSFSESIDNS
+269 STSFSENTNNS

-285 VQEAPVQPSGGGL
+285 VQKAPVQPSGGGL
-298 RPEATHGIK
+298 SPEAT
-307 YRQSALKKATVDQPE
+307 D
-322 DILKSLGIKYSQNT
+322 GIKYSQNT
-336 LKKATRVQRERIL
+336 LKKATGAQREDIL
-349 KSLGATPED
+349 ESLGATPED
-358 IQKSSLQSPKEFRE
+358 IQKSRLQSPKEFRE

-377 MRILKSLSAT
+377 MRIQ
-387 PEDIQKSSLQYPKEF
+387 D
-402 RKTARSYM
+402 
-410 RIQAQQ
+410 QQ
-416 QASTPREDTVIRVSA
+416 QARTPREDTAIRVSA
-431 QEAQGSSG
+431 QEVQGS
-439 GISGM
+439 SGM

-458 TDTLEVRTDDGVA
+458 MDTLEVRTDDGVA

-594 RDFSTTMMRV
+594 RDFSTTLMRV

-617 FNLNAALKR
+617 FNLNAALNR

-631 GIERAVREYVDSNFA
+631 GIKRAVREYVDSNFA

-679 VIAGTRR
+679 VLAATRR

-699 DLARRFPDLISG
+699 DLARRFPDLIKG
-711 NRTVESLGREF
+711 NRTVESLGSEF

-746 AMLTNRGMSNKEAT
+746 AMLTNRGMSTKEAT

-980 AQSVKYLNASEHL
+980 AQSVKYLNASEYL

-1102 QKILRRVNER
+1102 QKILRRVNAR

-1148 AIIAMR
+1148 AIVAMR

-1162 SQAIDPIASGG
+1162 SLAIDPIASGG

-1228 E
+1228 D